1 MFLGGFTMIK
11 RSLILLLSGF
21 VLLQLASCGAI
32 VKSND
37 YMEVKDP
44 DKKFYPSPG
53 KSLFIVERNNDMTGA
68 YYNMILWDVTDR
80 KDPKL
85 IAYIRPTMKAAYE
98 MEPGE
103 KTILMTFANNTTM
116 MKIDA
121 APDKTYFSR
130 VGVGW
135 GYVHFYPIKQ
145 GMDNDMTRDNIAVAK
160 PNLLEW
166 AKNQERKENSLQTR
180 IAKGQSHW
188 NQMSVE
194 EKVTK
199 NMVAADGR

>member
-1 MFLGGFTMIK
+1 MFK
-11 RSLILLLSGF
+11 RYFILLLGSIF
-21 VLLQLASCGAI
+21 LLQLAGCGAI

-37 YMEVKDP
+37 YMEVRNP
-44 DKKFYPSPG
+44 DKKYYPSPG

-68 YYNMILWDVTDR
+68 IYNMILWDVTDR

-98 MEPGE
+98 MDPGE
-103 KTILMTFANNTTM
+103 KTILLTFANSTTM

-130 VGVGW
+130 IGVGW
-135 GYVHFYPIKQ
+135 GYVQFYPIKQ
-145 GMDNDMTRDNIAVAK
+145 GMDNDVTRDNISVAK
-160 PNLLEW
+160 PNLIEW
-166 AKNQERKENSLQTR
+166 SKNEERKQGSLQTR
-180 IAKGQSHW
+180 IGKGQSHW

-194 EKVTK
+194 DKVKK

>member
-1 MFLGGFTMIK
+1 MIK
-11 RSLILLLSGF
+11 RILFLLMSSLL
-21 VLLQLASCGAI
+21 LLQLASCAI
-32 VKSND
+32 VTSND

-44 DKKFYPSPG
+44 NKKYQPSPG
-53 KSLFIVERNNDMTGA
+53 KSLFIVERNNDATGA
-68 YYNMILWDVTDR
+68 IYNMVLWDVTDR

-116 MKIDA
+116 MKVDA
-121 APDKTYFSR
+121 APDKTYFTR

-145 GMDNDMTRDNIAVAK
+145 GQDNDVSRDNISVAK
-160 PNLLEW
+160 PNLIAW
-166 AKNQERKENSLQTR
+166 GKDQERREGSLQTR

-188 NQMSVE
+188 NQMSTK

>member
-1 MFLGGFTMIK
+1 MPKSILT
-11 RSLILLLSGF
+11 LIFGVF
-21 VLLQLASCGAI
+21 VVLQLSACGAI

-37 YMEVKDP
+37 YMEVVDEN
-44 DKKFYPSPG
+44 KKYFPSPG

-80 KDPKL
+80 KNPKL

-98 MEPGE
+98 MEPG
-103 KTILMTFANNTTM
+103 KKKILMTFAHNTTIM
-116 MKIDA
+116 DIDA

-145 GMDNDMTRDNIAVAK
+145 GMDLDMTRDNISVAK
-160 PNLLEW
+160 PNLIEW
-166 AKNQERKENSLQTR
+166 AKNQERKEGSLQTR

-188 NQMSVE
+188 NQMSVD
-194 EKVTK
+194 EKINK

>member
-1 MFLGGFTMIK
+1 MLSRALWKIAGA
-11 RSLILLLSGF
+11 LLLIN
-21 VLLQLASCGAI
+21 LTACGAI

-37 YMEVKDP
+37 YMEVVDQ
-44 DKKFYPSPG
+44 DKQYFPSPA
-53 KSLFIVERNNDMTGA
+53 KSLFIVERDNDMIGA

-85 IAYIRPTMKAAYE
+85 IAYIRATMKAAYE

-121 APDKTYFSR
+121 LPDKTYFSR
-130 VGVGW
+130 IGVGAA
-135 GYVHFYPIKQ
+135 YVHFYPIKQ
-145 GMDNDMTRDNIAVAK
+145 GNDLDMTRDNISVAK
-160 PNLLEW
+160 PNLIKW
-166 AKNQERKENSLQTR
+166 AKDEERKQNSLQTR

-188 NQMSVE
+188 NQMSVK
-194 EKVTK
+194 EKATK
-199 NMVAADGR
+199 NMVAEDGR